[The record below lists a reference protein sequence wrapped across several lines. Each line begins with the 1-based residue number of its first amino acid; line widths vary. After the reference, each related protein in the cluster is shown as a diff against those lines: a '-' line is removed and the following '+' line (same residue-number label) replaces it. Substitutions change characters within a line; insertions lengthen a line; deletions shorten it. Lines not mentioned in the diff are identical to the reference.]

1 MTMARRAWDD
11 VKVGEEI
18 PERSNVVDRAQ
29 LVQYAGASGDFNPI
43 HWNPE
48 FAQMVGLPGVI
59 AHGMFN
65 MALVARAVA
74 EWAGDPGAVRKL
86 TVQFRKEVL
95 PEEKIVAKGKV
106 VEKDDATRTARL
118 ELWAEVERD
127 GQTILPIKNGEAI
140 VELA

>member
-1 MTMARRAWDD
+1 MGTRVRLED

-43 HWNPE
+43 HWDEE
-48 FAQMVGLPGVI
+48 FAQRVGLPGVI
-59 AHGMFN
+59 SHGMFT

-74 EWAGDPGAVRKL
+74 EWSGDPTAVERIS
-86 TVQFRKEVL
+86 VQFRKEVL
-95 PEEKIVAKGKV
+95 PGEKVVARGKV
-106 VEKDDATRTARL
+106 AEKDDDARTVRL

-127 GQTILPIKNGEAI
+127 
-140 VELA
+140 

>member
-1 MTMARRAWDD
+1 MTARVRFDEIE
-11 VKVGEEI
+11 VGQDL

-65 MALVARAVA
+65 MGLVARVVS
-74 EWAGDPGAVRKL
+74 EWVGDPAAVKKL
-86 TVQFRKEVL
+86 AVQFRREVL
-95 PEEKIVAKGKV
+95 PEEKIVAKGRV
-106 VEKDDATRTARL
+106 VEKDDASRTVRI

-127 GQTILPIKNGEAI
+127 GKTLNPIKNGEAI
-140 VELA
+140 VELP